1 MQPLLAGR
9 RLREEANVAAQ
20 DEKIALREL
29 QRVVLRSFGEVEQAL
44 VAESYYAKRQSA
56 VAESAR
62 LAKEAASAAIVD
74 FSDGAVDALTLLS
87 AQDRQVQT
95 AFQLAELLRMRLE
108 NRVNLHLALGGDFE
122 VRGK

>member
-1 MQPLLAGR
+1 MGSAP
-9 RLREEANVAAQ
+9 N
-20 DEKIALREL
+20 AL
-29 QRVVLRSFGEVEQAL
+29 SASEVEQAL
-44 VAESYYAKRQSA
+44 IAESYYARRQAA
-56 VAESAR
+56 VEESAR
-62 LAKEAASAAIVD
+62 LAKEAVEAAIVD

-108 NRVNLHLALGGDFE
+108 NRVNLHLALGGDFK